1 MKILLWLSLIIS
13 CLALLFSLGSYQL
26 PFVGGLLTPPGG
38 GLLSPGGGFQRQAT
52 TTSLINLGDY
62 LGIGTA
68 TPQTTLEVVNTSVG
82 ISTSPLFLSNLSSAT
97 STASRL
103 TFRAND
109 VLNGTSTA
117 AITGILT
124 QNFSTGKGNLIFS
137 TLRSGLLTESMR
149 ILDNG
154 NVGIG
159 TTSPARILSVS
170 SSGTTTVYIDSISG
184 TQGTCL
190 KMKNATG
197 TDYTFITAAY
207 GSLVISTV
215 SCE

>member
-1 MKILLWLSLIIS
+1 MKLLLWLSLIIS
-13 CLALLFSLGSYQL
+13 CIALFFSLGRYQI

-38 GLLSPGGGFQRQAT
+38 GVLSPSGGFQRLG
-52 TTSLINLGDY
+52 TTS
-62 LGIGTA
+62 
-68 TPQTTLEVVNTSVG
+68 PQATLEVVETSSG
-82 ISTSPLFLSNLSSAT
+82 ATANQLYLSNLASAT
-97 STASRL
+97 NTASRL

-109 VLNGTSTA
+109 VLNATSTA
-117 AITGILT
+117 TITGILT

-137 TLRSGLLTESMR
+137 TLRSGLVTESMR

-159 TTSPARILSVS
+159 TSSPARILSVS
-170 SSGTTTVYIDSISG
+170 TAATTTIYLDSTSG
-184 TQGTCL
+184 SQGTCL

-197 TDYTFITAAY
+197 TDYTYMWVGY
-207 GSLVISTV
+207 GVATFTTI